1 MSCYHKVN
9 LMSKEKLIMNSQLRS
24 SSPLSHFIRA
34 SYSSIHKNTNIN
46 PKSFDRSMIESSHS
60 EKNDINSNSP
70 NQKNLIKKKL
80 LFANINNSIDKVKKN
95 IVLTKQ
101 RFETNRRE
109 LNNVSNYLLNKINEL
124 NPQNNNSDFE
134 TKRSVIDQSKEIID
148 SMHRPLTYRKP
159 KTNMSEFYEKNKH
172 HNLVKSSSSSNLCAK
187 NTQSPKKN
195 KSNSNNNTNIPQSC
209 QKIERM
215 KKYIFRLFNDSGLK
229 RNLFD
234 NQDDTNND
242 NKENN
247 KLDIFQPS
255 YRRKIT
261 NQIYDLKKFQ
271 IFIDYNSRKENPEN
285 LKEFAKNNLQII
297 KSIKDKCQDIADEK
311 KANELD
317 ADIDVDDL
325 IHNDN
330 DNDNDNKK
338 SNDV

>member
-9 LMSKEKLIMNSQLRS
+9 LMSKEKLIMNNQLRS
-24 SSPLSHFIRA
+24 SSPLSHYIRA
-34 SYSSIHKNTNIN
+34 SNSSIHKNTNIN
-46 PKSFDRSMIESSHS
+46 PKLFDWSMIASSHS

-70 NQKNLIKKKL
+70 NKKNLIKRK
-80 LFANINNSIDKVKKN
+80 LFANINNSINKVKKN

-101 RFETNRRE
+101 RFETNRKE

-124 NPQNNNSDFE
+124 SPQNNNSDFE

-148 SMHRPLTYRKP
+148 SIHRPLTYRKP
-159 KTNMSEFYEKNKH
+159 KTNMNEFYEKNKH

-195 KSNSNNNTNIPQSC
+195 KPNFNNDTNIPQSC

-215 KKYIFRLFNDSGLK
+215 KKYISRLFNGSGLK

-234 NQDDTNND
+234 NQDETQNDNND
-242 NKENN
+242 NN
-247 KLDIFQPS
+247 KPDIFQPS

-271 IFIDYNSRKENPEN
+271 IFIDYNARKENPEN

-317 ADIDVDDL
+317 YDIDVDDL

-330 DNDNDNKK
+330 DYKK